1 MGGTEGWFGMGYL
14 TTDAD
19 GTQIPAGGKML
30 NWFFQWAFCS
40 AAATIVSGGVAE
52 RVKFPGYALY
62 SFLMTAFIYPV
73 VVAWTWGYGWLADVN
88 ASGFMD
94 FAGSGIV
101 HMTGGVGALVGAI
114 CAGPRKNR
122 WTNPDDFV
130 PHSLPL
136 VVLGTFILW
145 FGWYGFNCGSTLGL
159 SDGSTGELA
168 AQVAMN
174 TTIAAATGGLVVFL
188 LRMVLLKGAYDIG
201 GFCNGILAGLV
212 SITAGCGN
220 LDCGA
225 AFLVA
230 VIGGLIYQGASIL
243 MKKCRIDDPIDAF
256 AVHGAAGAWG
266 VIGCA
271 LFDWGKGVDYAH
283 GWSGFNCKLG
293 DDGKCMEGAWAQLV
307 VANLVEV
314 LAICGWVGGLSA
326 LVFIPLRMLGLLR
339 ADDAVQE
346 TGMDSAKHSPSKA
359 YSIDEKTTNTAKRV
373 TQQTL
378 NIEPQKKEPDAEA
391 VNMEPQKKEPDAKEE
406 ESEQG
411 APKASRGIDV

>member
-1 MGGTEGWFGMGYL
+1 MG
-14 TTDAD
+14 
-19 GTQIPAGGKML
+19 
-30 NWFFQWAFCS
+30 AFCS

-62 SFLMTAFIYPV
+62 SFLMTWVIYPV
-73 VVAWTWGYGWLADVN
+73 VVAWTWGYGWLADLN
-88 ASGFMD
+88 DSGFMD

-101 HMTGGVGALVGAI
+101 HMTGGVGALVGAV

-122 WTNPDDFV
+122 WENPNEFV

-159 SDGSTGELA
+159 SDSSTGEMA
-168 AQVAMN
+168 AHVAMN
-174 TTIAAATGGLVVFL
+174 TTIAAATCGIVVFL

-212 SITAGCGN
+212 SITASCGN

-230 VIGGLIYQGASIL
+230 VIGGLVYQGASIL

-271 LFDWGKGVDYAH
+271 LFDWGNGVDYAH

-339 ADDAVQE
+339 VDDAVQE
-346 TGMDSAKHSPSKA
+346 TGMDRAKHSPSKA
-359 YSIDEKTTNTAKRV
+359 YFIDETTKNTARRV
-373 TQQTL
+373 TVRVTKKSTERKIQT
-378 NIEPQKKEPDAEA
+378 NRQD
-391 VNMEPQKKEPDAKEE
+391 
-406 ESEQG
+406 
-411 APKASRGIDV
+411 